1 MSDYKEMYYLL
12 FNKITDIVTD
22 LQEIQRHTE
31 ELYIKTETPLIKLSL
46 REKE

>member
-1 MSDYKEMYYLL
+1 MPDYKEMYYLL

-22 LQEIQRHTE
+22 LQEVQRRTE
-31 ELYIKTETPLIKLSL
+31 ELYIKTEEPRIKLCL